1 MFEKMQ
7 GSVCKRMLGCHL
19 VDGAGHWVQQ
29 EQPEAVT
36 RLLLD
41 FLQEAKANS

>member
-1 MFEKMQ
+1 
-7 GSVCKRMLGCHL
+7 MLACHL

-29 EQPEAVT
+29 EQPEAVV

-41 FLQEAKANS
+41 FLTKARQA